1 MNYILTIYKDILY
14 AVGVGIDN
22 ENTVTIVIDCW
33 KNMALFISVEY
44 IIAIVLIT
52 VIQNDV

>member
-14 AVGVGIDN
+14 VVGVGIDN